1 MVQVDF
7 NYEMIRPILLLCVL
21 AMLVASGCAEELM
34 FFADDHYKA
43 AGEPMFKASAV
54 NPVLEPGINSTLRI
68 TLENVGLIQE
78 LIPNKAGDA
87 GEISAEARDELHSVD
102 AVNITAKLSG
112 NGPVVVTTG
121 PHSLASL
128 PAGGVAKLDFNVT
141 TGTGADGWYSLLLE
155 TEYEHQMDVRVSNGS
170 SSSLYRPTNSSQ
182 KISVLVRGPDRSLK
196 VEGVVSDLYPGD
208 NGTILAV
215 IKNNGLDVARNCT
228 ARLMAV
234 PPFGSSPE
242 RYGLGDIQPGQ
253 AVVARLSSKVDG
265 NAAVREY
272 RLACEVVHDNQTV
285 MVSMPVLLKKSPD
298 SFPGSLVIAIP
309 ILALVGGIV
318 LLMRERKKKRSGRTL
333 KGRKKWLGR

>member
-1 MVQVDF
+1 M
-7 NYEMIRPILLLCVL
+7 NRPILLLCVL
-21 AMLVASGCAEELM
+21 ATLVATGCAEELM

-43 AGEPMFKASAV
+43 AGEPLLKASAV
-54 NPVLEPGINSTLRI
+54 NPVLEHGTNSTLRI
-68 TLENVGLIQE
+68 TLENAGLIQE

-87 GEISAEARDELHSVD
+87 GEISGEAREELHSVD

-121 PHSLASL
+121 SHSLASL
-128 PAGGVAKLDFNVT
+128 PTGDVAQLDFNVT
-141 TGTGADGWYSLLLE
+141 TGGEADGWYSLLLE

-182 KISVLVRGPDRSLK
+182 KISVLVQGPDRSLK

-215 IKNNGLDVARNCT
+215 IKNNGLDVAGNCT

-234 PPFGSSPE
+234 PPFGSSSE
-242 RYGLGDIQPGQ
+242 RYGLGDLQPGQ
-253 AVVARLSSKVDG
+253 AVVARLSAKVDG

-272 RLACEVVHDNQTV
+272 RLACEIVHDNQTV
-285 MVSMPVLLKKSPD
+285 MVSLPVLLKKSPD
-298 SFPGSLVIAIP
+298 SLSGNFVIAIP

-318 LLMRERKKKRSGRTL
+318 LLWLERNKKKRSGRTF
-333 KGRKKWLGR
+333 KRSKRWLGR